1 MKYLQVVPA
10 PSPIESWLHTQL
22 EARGVDRVYSRY
34 ILSLF
39 HSTDVGDHDFL
50 DLDIPSKELKRLN
63 KKSSS
68 HHYHSRHHTR
78 GVDSHKLIRAS
89 VIETLR
95 SVSETKA
102 GIETLVDELCDRIH
116 SNEKS
121 TSVPSNETRYH
132 SNDEKDATLPAA
144 QSLNNVS
151 VESGLVD
158 LAQKYYDAF
167 PALGSNPQHPSSAAL
182 LLACCTTSPWNGK
195 HRSLLSSQN
204 LPLKEE
210 KIKNSPVTPSDEKS
224 EKLSG
229 QEEVKD
235 SLLAKSSGEDK
246 HQDKENQQDN
256 QDVKSADVKPADV
269 KSASDVSKMME
280 PSLSVK
286 RKLFV
291 EVEEPKDS
299 LASLMEK
306 VDGTKDLWE
315 GTERWA
321 PDPAHS
327 LPSLPGLTSSLPP
340 RSLAPL
346 STSSAGLNTYLP
358 ARSSLAPLSTLSTSS
373 AGLTFSLPPRSLI
386 APLSTSSTGSSG
398 FIPCGTNL
406 TTSIWSE
413 VDYTGGWSV
422 GGSSE
427 EGGDDSGV
435 CLGSPTPV
443 SVEEETQTALSTL
456 RGIQSLLN
464 HSPETSAF
472 QPVVRGSR
480 PGPSSFPSQSLLVL
494 SQPSVPGEENLLTSA
509 RTHFCPIDK
518 VPHYKAGGGEGE
530 RYANGTTFSI
540 ASTLDE
546 IEYQVGVDGTLN
558 WDSGVYMEFK
568 ANGLN
573 TECYNLCDPFK
584 PKFRVH
590 ARDKGVQTEPLGLE
604 ECKGQQRRVSVG
616 CGDRLED
623 FYFPG
628 EESIARDIM
637 RSLEEAEDPATQHTS
652 LSLPSPDDDPQPPCS
667 KRPCSPLSP
676 LLLDA
681 WAVAWPPFS
690 IWSNTGT
697 RAGDGWPTPSH
708 DYGELSKPGWGDT
721 LGSGEI
727 PTTAPAGLYT
737 NYSVWAPPIFPL
749 DTNSNVILCTKAET
763 PLPLG
768 VNMGNLKISS
778 DRKRRHS
785 ASQFLGALST
795 FPCIKSE
802 VSFFQ
807 QSITL

>member
-121 TSVPSNETRYH
+121 TSVPSNETRYR

-291 EVEEPKDS
+291 EV
-299 LASLMEK
+299 
-306 VDGTKDLWE
+306 
-315 GTERWA
+315 R
-321 PDPAHS
+321 
-327 LPSLPGLTSSLPP
+327 
-340 RSLAPL
+340 
-346 STSSAGLNTYLP
+346 
-358 ARSSLAPLSTLSTSS
+358 
-373 AGLTFSLPPRSLI
+373 
-386 APLSTSSTGSSG
+386 
-398 FIPCGTNL
+398 
-406 TTSIWSE
+406 
-413 VDYTGGWSV
+413 
-422 GGSSE
+422 
-427 EGGDDSGV
+427 
-435 CLGSPTPV
+435 
-443 SVEEETQTALSTL
+443 
-456 RGIQSLLN
+456 
-464 HSPETSAF
+464 
-472 QPVVRGSR
+472 
-480 PGPSSFPSQSLLVL
+480 
-494 SQPSVPGEENLLTSA
+494 
-509 RTHFCPIDK
+509 
-518 VPHYKAGGGEGE
+518 
-530 RYANGTTFSI
+530 
-540 ASTLDE
+540 
-546 IEYQVGVDGTLN
+546 
-558 WDSGVYMEFK
+558 
-568 ANGLN
+568 
-573 TECYNLCDPFK
+573 
-584 PKFRVH
+584 
-590 ARDKGVQTEPLGLE
+590 
-604 ECKGQQRRVSVG
+604 
-616 CGDRLED
+616 
-623 FYFPG
+623 
-628 EESIARDIM
+628 
-637 RSLEEAEDPATQHTS
+637 
-652 LSLPSPDDDPQPPCS
+652 
-667 KRPCSPLSP
+667 
-676 LLLDA
+676 
-681 WAVAWPPFS
+681 
-690 IWSNTGT
+690 
-697 RAGDGWPTPSH
+697 
-708 DYGELSKPGWGDT
+708 
-721 LGSGEI
+721 
-727 PTTAPAGLYT
+727 
-737 NYSVWAPPIFPL
+737 
-749 DTNSNVILCTKAET
+749 
-763 PLPLG
+763 
-768 VNMGNLKISS
+768 
-778 DRKRRHS
+778 
-785 ASQFLGALST
+785 
-795 FPCIKSE
+795 
-802 VSFFQ
+802 
-807 QSITL
+807 